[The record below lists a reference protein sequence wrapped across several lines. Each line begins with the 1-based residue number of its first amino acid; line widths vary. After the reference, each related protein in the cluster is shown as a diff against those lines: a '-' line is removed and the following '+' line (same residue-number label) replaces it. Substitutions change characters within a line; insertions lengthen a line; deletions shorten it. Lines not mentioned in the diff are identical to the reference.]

1 MHAPVAKRDK
11 AADFYS
17 AELRVRVL
25 PGAPFLIFI
34 GRSSSGR
41 TADFDSA
48 GSGSIPLRPANSRL
62 RSKAVL
68 HSFHTGGITGS
79 NPVGATTFGS
89 VAQSAERLAHNQLVT
104 GSCPVGPTIF
114 NRRSAQ
120 PFDFSSCWGG
130 GIWHTR
136 MSQTHVPEGSSPS
149 PGTSSI
155 RRWWNW
161 STRQLERLVGC
172 KALAGS
178 NPALRTIAA
187 DFA

>member
-1 MHAPVAKRDK
+1 MVEQQPSKLRI
-11 AADFYS
+11 
-17 AELRVRVL
+17 RVRFPVPAPIDAQMMEMPYMPVSNAGFCEL
-25 PGAPFLIFI
+25 ESRPGYHLRGYGGLVYAAGLNPACAQCTVPVRVGL
-34 GRSSSGR
+34 SPPDR
-41 TADFDSA
+41 TFF
-48 GSGSIPLRPANSRL
+48 AN
-62 RSKAVL
+62 
-68 HSFHTGGITGS
+68 
-79 NPVGATTFGS
+79 
-89 VAQSAERLAHNQLVT
+89 VAQAAERLPRKREDCGFEYPRWL
-104 GSCPVGPTIF
+104 
-114 NRRSAQ
+114 Q
-120 PFDFSSCWGG
+120 PFDFSSCRGG